1 MRCKADDNDL
11 RHIVMKIIVHLA
23 PYGAG
28 VEKEHTIELFCGVG
42 SQILQWV
49 GYSACTRL
57 AHDR

>member
-1 MRCKADDNDL
+1 
-11 RHIVMKIIVHLA
+11 MKITVHLA